1 MPFYILTIIGLL
13 AGLFIISLGGGGGAV
28 YVGVL
33 TGLCDIPPDIAAS
46 TSLATV
52 IPTAMMGAFSHY
64 RAGNVHRH
72 LALYLLAGCIPG
84 AIVGSFFSTLLPL
97 WIYNKMTGMIL
108 LVLALQM
115 AWTCIRPPKHEVHN
129 ESDLTKKDKVKAGG
143 FGIIGGL
150 LCGLVGLSGG
160 GPITAGLFILGC
172 TPLAAV
178 GTSVF
183 VICVMSIVGFLM
195 HLSVGRVDWDLVK
208 YLLSGTLIG
217 AFLGPWLMSKLDRNK
232 VNRVLR
238 PIVAVVN
245 LTMSIMV
252 LMK

>member
-1 MPFYILTIIGLL
+1 MEKKLYRSTTNKTIAGVC
-13 AGLFIISLGGGGGAV
+13 AGLAEYLNIDPTIV
-28 YVGVL
+28 R
-33 TGLCDIPPDIAAS
+33 
-46 TSLATV
+46 V
-52 IPTAMMGAFSHY
+52 IWA
-64 RAGNVHRH
+64 
-72 LALYLLAGCIPG
+72 
-84 AIVGSFFSTLLPL
+84 
-97 WIYNKMTGMIL
+97 
-108 LVLALQM
+108 
-115 AWTCIRPPKHEVHN
+115 
-129 ESDLTKKDKVKAGG
+129 
-143 FGIIGGL
+143 
-150 LCGLVGLSGG
+150 LVGLSGG

-245 LTMSIMV
+245 TIMSIMI

>member
-1 MPFYILTIIGLL
+1 MVRIHNFFSIWSFYALLHSHHHWPPGRTIHH
-13 AGLFIISLGGGGGAV
+13 FPWRRGGAV

-33 TGLCDIPPDIAAS
+33 TGLCNIPPDIAAS

-97 WIYNKMTGMIL
+97 WIYNKMTGVIL

-115 AWTCIRPPKHEVHN
+115 AWTCIRPPKHEVHS
-129 ESDLTKKDKVKAGG
+129 EADLTKKDKLKAGG

-178 GTSVF
+178 GTSV
-183 VICVMSIVGFLM
+183 
-195 HLSVGRVDWDLVK
+195 LS
-208 YLLSGTLIG
+208 S
-217 AFLGPWLMSKLDRNK
+217 AS
-232 VNRVLR
+232 
-238 PIVAVVN
+238 
-245 LTMSIMV
+245 
-252 LMK
+252 